1 MPGART
7 MTFTHA
13 GTAAHNGAAPAAPI
27 GAGVSERMAVFAADF
42 SHWVSGNIIGIVVAA
57 AIGTAVALA
66 MIAIRSLGCRLIE
79 KLGTDPHW
87 PIIFARVLA
96 KTKIYFIVMASA
108 ELVAAHAE
116 TPPAVMSLIHAL
128 FVIAFA
134 IQAAIWARELV
145 LGYIEHR
152 VGADEGNSTLGSAV
166 GIIRLLAT
174 VALFAI
180 AIILILDNL
189 GVNVTG
195 LVAGLGIGGIA
206 IGLAAQ
212 GIFSDLFAAL
222 SILFDKPFRR
232 GDQIRF
238 GDVSGSVEQIGLK
251 TTRVRAVS
259 GEQVIV
265 ANGKLLEQQI
275 HNFAYL
281 KHRRVVLAL
290 GLICQTPPDVCRR
303 LPGMLKEIV
312 ERHDKAR
319 MVRCGMTGFGAST
332 LDFEL
337 QFDVRSLDFEEVFRT
352 RNEICI
358 DILDAFNAANIRLAY
373 PSQTSFA
380 AAPDG
385 RLIMP
390 YPTAAPAGDD
400 GSEKPSDRP
409 NHEPQGQEP
418 KA

>member
-1 MPGART
+1 MPGFKAVT
-7 MTFTHA
+7 VFNAHS
-13 GTAAHNGAAPAAPI
+13 AAHQAAVAPAHAT
-27 GAGVSERMAVFAADF
+27 ANVSERAGALASDF
-42 SHWVSGNIIGIVVAA
+42 SHWVSGNIIGIAVAA
-57 AIGTAVALA
+57 AIGTVIALA
-66 MIAIRSLGCRLIE
+66 LIAIRSLGCKLIE
-79 KLGTDPHW
+79 KWGTDPHW
-87 PIIFARVLA
+87 PVIFARVLA
-96 KTKIYFIVMASA
+96 KTKVYFIVLASA
-108 ELVAAHAE
+108 ELVADHAE
-116 TPPAVMSLIHAL
+116 TPPAIMSVVHAL

-152 VGADEGNSTLGSAV
+152 VGADENQHSTLGSAV

-232 GDQIRF
+232 GDSIRF
-238 GDVSGSVEQIGLK
+238 GDVSGNVEQIGLK
-251 TTRVRAVS
+251 TTRIRSVS
-259 GEQVIV
+259 GEQVVV

-281 KHRRVVLAL
+281 DHRRVVLAL
-290 GLICQTPPDVCRR
+290 GLICQTPAEICRR
-303 LPGMLKEIV
+303 LPDMLKAIV

-319 MVRCGMTGFGAST
+319 MVRCGMIGFGAST

-337 QFDVRSLDFEEVFRT
+337 QFDIASLNYDEVFQT
-352 RNEICI
+352 KSEICI
-358 DILDAFNAANIRLAY
+358 EILDAFNQENIQLAY
-373 PSQTSFA
+373 PSQTTFT

-385 RLIMP
+385 SLIMP
-390 YPTAAPAGDD
+390 YPGRPAEQPDHD
-400 GSEKPSDRP
+400 
-409 NHEPQGQEP
+409 PQGQEGSGEG
-418 KA
+418 

>member
-1 MPGART
+1 MPGFKIA
-7 MTFTHA
+7 THA
-13 GTAAHNGAAPAAPI
+13 AAAAGPHATASAAPI
-27 GAGVSERMAVFAADF
+27 SASISERAAVFASDF
-42 SHWVSGNIIGIVVAA
+42 SHWVTGNIIGIIIAT
-57 AIGTAVALA
+57 AIGVALALA
-66 MIAIRSLGCRLIE
+66 MIAIRSLGCKLIE

-87 PIIFARVLA
+87 PAIFARVLA
-96 KTKIYFIVMASA
+96 KTKIYFIILLSA
-108 ELVAAHAE
+108 ELVTGHAA
-116 TPPAVMSLIHAL
+116 TPPGVRTAVHDL

-152 VGADEGNSTLGSAV
+152 VGANEGNTTLGSAV

-180 AIILILDNL
+180 AIVLILDNL

-232 GDQIRF
+232 GDSIRF
-238 GDVSGSVEQIGLK
+238 GDVSGNVEQIGLK
-251 TTRVRAVS
+251 TTRVRSVS

-265 ANGKLLEQQI
+265 ANGKLLEQQR
-275 HNFAYL
+275 HNFAFL
-281 KHRRVVLAL
+281 DHRRVLLAL
-290 GLICQTPPDVCRR
+290 GVFCQTPPEVCRR
-303 LPGMLKEIV
+303 LPAMLKEIV
-312 ERHDKAR
+312 ERHDKAKL
-319 MVRCGMTGFGAST
+319 VRCGMTGFGAST

-337 QFDVRSLDFEEVFRT
+337 QFDIRSLDYDEVFRT
-352 RNEICI
+352 RSEICI
-358 DILDAFNAANIRLAY
+358 AILDAFNRANIQLAY
-373 PSQTSFA
+373 PTQTSFT

-385 RLIMP
+385 SLIMP
-390 YPTAAPAGDD
+390 YPPVKLMAEEAEEEAPAQPG
-400 GSEKPSDRP
+400 
-409 NHEPQGQEP
+409 HEPQGQDG
-418 KA
+418 

>member
-1 MPGART
+1 MPGLKSVQHSAQAVH
-7 MTFTHA
+7 HA
-13 GTAAHNGAAPAAPI
+13 AAPAAHV
-27 GAGVSERMAVFAADF
+27 GATVSARASAFVDAFTQ
-42 SHWVSGNIIGIVVAA
+42 WVSGNIIGVVIAA
-57 AIGTAVALA
+57 AVGTGIALA
-66 MIAIRSLGCRLIE
+66 MLAVRSLGCRLIE

-87 PIIFARVLA
+87 PVIFARVLA
-96 KTKIYFIVMASA
+96 KTKVYFIVMASA
-108 ELVAAHAE
+108 ELVADHAA

-152 VGADEGNSTLGSAV
+152 VGANEGNTTLGSAV

-180 AIILILDNL
+180 AIILILGNL

-232 GDQIRF
+232 GDSIKF
-238 GDVSGSVEQIGLK
+238 GDVSGNVEQIGLK
-251 TTRVRAVS
+251 TTRVRS
-259 GEQVIV
+259 ITGEQVIV

-275 HNFAYL
+275 HNYAYL

-290 GLICQTPPDVCRR
+290 GLICQTPAEKCRK
-303 LPGMLKEIV
+303 LPAMLKGIV
-312 ERHDKAR
+312 ERHDKAK
-319 MVRCGMTGFGAST
+319 MVRCGMVGFGAST

-337 QFDVRSLDFEEVFRT
+337 QFDVNSTDYEFVYRT
-352 RNEICI
+352 KSDICI
-358 DILDAFNAANIRLAY
+358 DILDAFNEADIQMAY
-373 PSQTSFA
+373 PSQTTFT

-385 RLIMP
+385 SLIMP
-390 YPTAAPAGDD
+390 YPEAKRSGETAEDKEAPPEQPG
-400 GSEKPSDRP
+400 
-409 NHEPQGQEP
+409 HQPQGQD
-418 KA
+418 AA